1 MTLYNLNSKINIRI
15 YYEDTDAGGVV
26 YHSKYLNFAE
36 RARAEFLR
44 DLSLEQAF
52 IKEKYKVQFVVK
64 NLKVSYLF
72 SCRLD
77 DQIRLVTDLESI
89 SRVKLCFKHIF
100 YLDKKEISKIEAT
113 ICCISNT
120 GKVARM
126 PKSLY
131 HKIVN

>member
-1 MTLYNLNSKINIRI
+1 MSLYKLCSKINIRI

-36 RARAEFLR
+36 RARTEFLR
-44 DLSLEQAF
+44 NISLEQTF
-52 IKEKYKVQFVVK
+52 IKEKYKIQFVVK
-64 NLKVSYLF
+64 NLKVNYLN
-72 SCRLD
+72 SCMLD
-77 DQIRLVTDLESI
+77 DLIELATHLEKVN
-89 SRVKLCFKHIF
+89 RAKLCFKQIF
-100 YLDKKEISKIEAT
+100 YKDKKEISNIEVT

-131 HKIVN
+131 HKIIN